1 MMVRVYIPHKI
12 LNVNCTFFKTM
23 KFALRSLLLLAMQFF
38 LLWPYPASCFVNLE
52 KIHNGITYSMIDK
65 ILEGDLKYYSNDI
78 HDKRDKGDHSRAKVH
93 SVITK
98 PMRRALIKELR
109 YLPEEVDS
117 MNAQIAAVVLERAL
131 ERPKNGMPSP
141 WRFDYYAKIFKKRPL
156 QSVGKE
162 GASTNNANTLSSIF
176 MHLPKATKY
185 VVPFLAGLM
194 VRANFTTKVSSKSL
208 EFHKD
213 LLPVMVRVETAST
226 SSKSTGVTGAQ
237 RAAKSSKELVPLVN
251 GVASRAGISRQ
262 FFRVAKQIL
271 YLIVVYYRAPGFI
284 INYSR

>member
-1 MMVRVYIPHKI
+1 
-12 LNVNCTFFKTM
+12 M
-23 KFALRSLLLLAMQFF
+23 KLARSLLLLAMH
-38 LLWPYPASCFVNLE
+38 LIIIWPYPASCFVSLE

-78 HDKRDKGDHSRAKVH
+78 HDERDKGDHSHAKVH

-131 ERPKNGMPSP
+131 ERPKNGMPNP

-156 QSVGKE
+156 QSMEAG
-162 GASTNNANTLSSIF
+162 GALINNANSLSSIF
-176 MHLPKATKY
+176 TQLPKVAQY
-185 VVPFLAGLM
+185 VVPFLIGLM
-194 VRANFTTKVSSKSL
+194 ARANFTAMLSIESVESLKGPLPVIKRFETAPALSKSVGARG
-208 EFHKD
+208 D
-213 LLPVMVRVETAST
+213 QR
-226 SSKSTGVTGAQ
+226 GV
-237 RAAKSSKELVPLVN
+237 KCFKELVPLVN
-251 GVASRAGISRQ
+251 GVATRAGISRQ

-271 YLIVVYYRAPGFI
+271 YLVIVYYRAPGFI